1 MATNDLMTELQKD
14 SIKLD
19 DESERKVTKA
29 EGEALLGSILA
40 FFAVLR
46 IQDVNQDRIFLS
58 WIRIRNTELTMSLNL
73 SIFNPI
79 NCYLA
84 LRSMAP
90 VSIVVSG
97 QVSNPDSESGIQY
110 LPYSEGAKMT
120 HNRKKSRNFLF

>member
-84 LRSMAP
+84 LRSTHGP
-90 VSIVVSG
+90 SFHSG
-97 QVSNPDSESGIQY
+97 QWSGQ
-110 LPYSEGAKMT
+110 
-120 HNRKKSRNFLF
+120 